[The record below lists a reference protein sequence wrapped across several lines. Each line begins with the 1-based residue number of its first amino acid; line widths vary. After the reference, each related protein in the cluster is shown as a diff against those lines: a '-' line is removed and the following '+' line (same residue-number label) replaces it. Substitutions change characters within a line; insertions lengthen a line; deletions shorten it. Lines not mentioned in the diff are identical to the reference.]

1 MGGILRCIKNEYNLD
16 QIENEINRTD
26 NISGFDEILDMVKR
40 NNNAYVDID
49 KKADENN
56 HYAENFLEKVDNKRS
71 NTFCY
76 NPTINKLKI

>member
-1 MGGILRCIKNEYNLD
+1 
-16 QIENEINRTD
+16 
-26 NISGFDEILDMVKR
+26 MVKR